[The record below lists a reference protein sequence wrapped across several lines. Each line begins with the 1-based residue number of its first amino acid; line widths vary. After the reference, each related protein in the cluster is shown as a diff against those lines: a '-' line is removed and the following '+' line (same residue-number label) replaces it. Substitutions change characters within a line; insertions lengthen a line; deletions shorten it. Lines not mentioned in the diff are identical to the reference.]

1 MLRVHHMLI
10 IYFSWPT
17 FVTRKVVAS
26 HEPLQVCLHGARE
39 LSRSE
44 HLPELFDA
52 AGAQHLAHP
61 LELPRPGYSGKEAGD
76 LYIESDLYI

>member
-1 MLRVHHMLI
+1 MKQHMFMHVDARSRYCLFLNNTDTLDATPALLRVHHMLI

-52 AGAQHLAHP
+52 AGA
-61 LELPRPGYSGKEAGD
+61 
-76 LYIESDLYI
+76 